1 MPREITHD
9 HKLRE
14 CEALLEPFLSG
25 IAHLGTK
32 LACVLIQLP
41 PFFTLKHDEHALRDF
56 IRHLPADVRFAL
68 EFRDSTWHMP
78 RIAHLLE
85 EHCIA
90 WVWNDISAIEHANEA
105 AFGFWPRTTDFL
117 YLRLLGDLEAKYH
130 PDGSE
135 NYTYRELMWRRD
147 VAIDNWVEKLRS
159 MAPEVRRIL
168 LYVGNQ
174 FEGYA
179 PESALHFAAQLGV
192 DLRLPGRD
200 EVLGSNARQM
210 DLL

>member
-1 MPREITHD
+1 
-9 HKLRE
+9 
-14 CEALLEPFLSG
+14 
-25 IAHLGTK
+25 
-32 LACVLIQLP
+32 
-41 PFFTLKHDEHALRDF
+41 
-56 IRHLPADVRFAL
+56 
-68 EFRDSTWHMP
+68 MP

-85 EHCIA
+85 EHRIA

-135 NYTYRELMWRRD
+135 IYTYRELMWRRD

-179 PESALHFAAQLGV
+179 PESALHFAANLEV